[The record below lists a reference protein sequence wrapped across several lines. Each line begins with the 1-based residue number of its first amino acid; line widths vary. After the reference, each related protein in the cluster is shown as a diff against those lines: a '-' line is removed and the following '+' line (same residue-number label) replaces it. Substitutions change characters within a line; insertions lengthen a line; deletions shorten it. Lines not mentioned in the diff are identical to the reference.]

1 MVLGPAARRSHGG
14 LVRSGHPASETMSTG
29 AVLSVLSFSQPVN
42 VFVGLGFPYEISSLM
57 EACQVLDEWSGSRTS
72 TYEATSAACRAA
84 LAGKTDVESARL
96 AFEAFARAGG
106 ILASDAPGPLAI
118 PG

>member
-1 MVLGPAARRSHGG
+1 
-14 LVRSGHPASETMSTG
+14 MSTG
-29 AVLSVLSFSQPVN
+29 AALKVISFSHPVN

-84 LAGKTDVESARL
+84 LAGKTDVEAARL

-106 ILASDAPGPLAI
+106 ILAPDAPGPLAI